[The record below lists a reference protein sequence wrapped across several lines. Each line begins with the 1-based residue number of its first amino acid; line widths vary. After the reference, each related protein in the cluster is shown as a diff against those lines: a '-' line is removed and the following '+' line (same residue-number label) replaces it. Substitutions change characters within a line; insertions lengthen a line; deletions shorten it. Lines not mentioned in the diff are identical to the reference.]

1 VHKKGFIQSVRGKII
16 IAALLACF
24 ALFLAW
30 STSKDAFTA
39 MLTAFENVSAPNDK
53 LRLVNDLS
61 RDISRIDQVQRA
73 RSVSNPDKYYGFN
86 DSKKLA
92 LKIDTLQ
99 GLYPEKSTQTRRL
112 NTLKNLLKDRDRL
125 FVNYVKVREGL
136 IDNKSFSAQIE
147 GLNDIVDE
155 TARQTDSL
163 STSTEKTIST
173 TTVYQGITTAE
184 KKDDRGF
191 FKRLFGKKKAKDTD
205 SLSKPFQVVAEQFKV
220 KHDTLAKAIQ
230 DSLLKGLSQTMRD
243 LEKVQ
248 HQKSA
253 AFVNREAVLIQSSEK
268 IMGQIFS
275 ILKKVENEVLEQ
287 TNENNLAA
295 RRMVRGNIER
305 IGSLMLGFVALAI
318 LLVYFILRDI
328 SRINKYRKELE
339 AAKEEA
345 EYHSMAKQRFLSN
358 MSHEIRTPLQSI
370 IGYAE
375 IIRQQSH
382 PQKKD
387 IDAIYSSSG
396 HLMQIVN
403 EVLDYNRIISGKFSF
418 AAQPFEMRVL
428 LDETV
433 AVMQLQADRKGLSF
447 KTDFDKSVSNM
458 VMGDPFRLKQIL
470 FNLLGN
476 AIKFTQQG
484 EVVLAVTCKANHSDV
499 SYRFNV
505 TDTGVGLDEEDIE
518 RIFNEFEQAG
528 EEDKVRNG
536 TGLGLPI
543 TKELIERQ
551 GGHIDV
557 KSQPGKGS
565 MFSFGLK
572 FGKAEH
578 AEVDTKQSPG
588 SIRAGA
594 QNKVWIIDDDRF
606 ILELCSR
613 IFEQNKIAYRC
624 FNSPHDLLDAS
635 WDNDV
640 KYLLLDIRMPEMSGI
655 ELCRLM
661 RARVPEDVNIYAL
674 TAQALPGERESVLE
688 HGFNGLLMK
697 PFRETDLVNLVSAD
711 KIPAIDKPALNIK
724 AIEKMTF
731 GDPEQTAKILALF
744 AKDSFHDAKEIA
756 AAIKAGK
763 VDKVLLVTH
772 RVAGR
777 TAQAGAR
784 ELAEGFRLAEIELSA
799 DKELSQARIDNI
811 LSLTKKLHSLAKAMQ
826 EYNAL
831 EVVG

>member
-1 VHKKGFIQSVRGKII
+1 MHKKTFIRSVKGKII
-16 IAALLACF
+16 IAATLACL

-39 MLTAFENVSAPNDK
+39 MLTAFENISAPNDK

-61 RDISRIDQVQRA
+61 RGIARIDQVQRA

-86 DSKKLA
+86 DSKILSR
-92 LKIDTLQ
+92 KIDTLQ
-99 GLYPEKSTQTRRL
+99 SLYPQKSAQVRRL
-112 NTLKNLLKDRDRL
+112 NTLKNLLEDRDRL
-125 FVNYVKVREGL
+125 FVSYVKVREGL
-136 IDNKSFSAQIE
+136 IDNKSFSAQID
-147 GLNDIVDE
+147 GLNDIVNQ
-155 TARQTDSL
+155 TAQQADSMA
-163 STSTEKTIST
+163 TSTEKKTST
-173 TTVYQGITTAE
+173 TTVYQGVTTAE
-184 KKDDRGF
+184 KKDNRNF
-191 FKRLFGKKKAKDTD
+191 FQKLFGRKKAKDTD
-205 SLSKPFQVVAEQFKV
+205 SLSKPFQIVAEELKV

-248 HQKSA
+248 QQKSE
-253 AFVNREAVLIQSSEK
+253 AFVNRETVLIRSSER
-268 IMGQIFS
+268 IMRQIFS
-275 ILKKVENEVLEQ
+275 ILKKVEDEVVEQ
-287 TNENNLAA
+287 TAENTLAA
-295 RRMVRGNIER
+295 RKMVRGNIER
-305 IGSLMLGFVALAI
+305 IGTIILAFVVLAI
-318 LLVYFILRDI
+318 FLVYFILRDI

-375 IIRQQSH
+375 MVRQQEH

-387 IDAIYSSSG
+387 IEAIYSSSG

-418 AAQPFEMRVL
+418 ASQPFDMLEL
-428 LDETV
+428 LNEAV
-433 AVMQLQADRKGLSF
+433 AVMQLQADRKGLNF
-447 KTDFDKSVSNM
+447 HTNFDPSVPNR

-476 AIKFTQQG
+476 AIKFTEQG
-484 EVVLAVTCKANHSDV
+484 EVILSVTGKITSGHI
-499 SYRFNV
+499 SYHFKV
-505 TDTGVGLDEEDIE
+505 TDTGVGLTEDDIG

-528 EEDKVRNG
+528 HEDKARNG

-551 GGHIDV
+551 GGSMNV
-557 KSQPGKGS
+557 KSKPGKGS
-565 MFSFGLK
+565 TFSFVLK
-572 FGKAEH
+572 FEKAGQPEIDIEKSH
-578 AEVDTKQSPG
+578 NSVE
-588 SIRAGA
+588 AGA
-594 QNKVWIIDDDRF
+594 KPKVWIIDDDRF

-613 IFEQNKIAYRC
+613 IFEQNKIEYSC
-624 FNSPHDLLDAS
+624 FNSPHDLLHTV
-635 WDNDV
+635 WDNAV
-640 KYLLLDIRMPEMSGI
+640 KYLLMDIRMPEMSGT

-661 RARVPEDVNIYAL
+661 RASIPADVKIYAL
-674 TAQALPGERESVLE
+674 TAQALPGERESVLA

-697 PFRETDLVNLVSAD
+697 PFRETDLVNLVGGD
-711 KIPAIDKPALNIK
+711 KTAETDKPVINIK

-731 GDPEQTAKILALF
+731 GDAEQTAKILASF
-744 AKDSFHDAKEIA
+744 ARDSFNDEKEIA
-756 AAIKAGK
+756 AAMEAGDM
-763 VDKVLLVTH
+763 DKLLLVTH

-784 ELAEGFRLAEIELSA
+784 DLAEDFRLAEIELSA
-799 DKELSQARIDNI
+799 GKELSQKRKDNI
-811 LSLTKKLHSLAKAMQ
+811 LLLTQKLHRLAKAMQ
-826 EYNAL
+826 EYNVPEAV
-831 EVVG
+831 E

>member
-1 VHKKGFIQSVRGKII
+1 MQKTTFIQSVKGKII
-16 IAALLACF
+16 IAAILACF
-24 ALFLAW
+24 SLFLAW
-30 STSKDAFTA
+30 NTSKEAFTA
-39 MLTAFENVSAPNDK
+39 MLTAFEKVSAPNDK

-61 RDISRIDQVQRA
+61 RGIARIDQVQRA

-86 DSKKLA
+86 DSKKLS

-99 GLYPEKSTQTRRL
+99 NLYPERSTQVRRL
-112 NTLKNLLKDRDRL
+112 NTLKNLLEDRDRL

-147 GLNDIVDE
+147 GLNDIVDQ
-155 TARQTDSL
+155 TARQADSL
-163 STSTEKTIST
+163 ATSTEKKTST
-173 TTVYQGITTAE
+173 TTVYQGVTTAD
-184 KKDDRGF
+184 KKDNRGF
-191 FKRLFGKKKAKDTD
+191 FKRLFGRRKAKDTD
-205 SLSKPFQVVAEQFKV
+205 SLSKPFQVVAEEFKV

-230 DSLLKGLSQTMRD
+230 DSLLTGLSQTMRE
-243 LEKVQ
+243 LEKLQ
-248 HQKSA
+248 QQKSA
-253 AFVNREAVLIQSSEK
+253 AFVNRETVLIQSSKK

-275 ILKKVENEVLEQ
+275 ILKKVENEVVEQ

-305 IGSLMLGFVALAI
+305 IGIIMLAFVGLAI
-318 LLVYFILRDI
+318 VLVYFILRDI

-375 IIRQQSH
+375 IIRQQPH

-387 IDAIYSSSG
+387 IEAIYSSSG

-418 AAQPFEMRVL
+418 ASQHFDMLEL
-428 LDETV
+428 LNEAV
-433 AVMQLQADRKGLSF
+433 AVMQLQADRKGLDF
-447 KTDFDKSVSNM
+447 RTDFDKSVSNL
-458 VMGDPFRLKQIL
+458 VIGDPFRLKQIL

-476 AIKFTQQG
+476 AIKFTGQG
-484 EVVLAVTCKANHSDV
+484 EVILAVTGKITRGEI
-499 SYRFNV
+499 SYHFKV
-505 TDTGVGLDEEDIE
+505 TDTGVGLTEDDIG

-528 EEDKVRNG
+528 DEDKTHNG

-551 GGHIDV
+551 GGYMNV
-557 KSQPGKGS
+557 KSEPGKGS
-565 MFSFGLK
+565 TFGFVLK
-572 FGKAEH
+572 FEKAEQALIDTNKSRH
-578 AEVDTKQSPG
+578 AMQADTSD
-588 SIRAGA
+588 
-594 QNKVWIIDDDRF
+594 KVWIIDDDRF

-613 IFEQNKIAYRC
+613 IFEQNKIDYRC
-624 FNSPHDLLDAS
+624 FNSPHDLLKTA
-635 WDNDV
+635 WDNNV

-661 RARVPEDVNIYAL
+661 RARVPTDLKIYAL

-697 PFRETDLVNLVSAD
+697 PFRETDLVNLVTGTETAETG
-711 KIPAIDKPALNIK
+711 KLAVNIK

-731 GDPEQTAKILALF
+731 GDHHQTAKILALF
-744 AKDSFHDAKEIA
+744 AKDSLHDEKEIA
-756 AAIKAGK
+756 AAIKARNAE
-763 VDKVLLVTH
+763 KVLLVTH
-772 RVAGR
+772 RIAGR

-784 ELAEGFRLAEIELSA
+784 DLAESFRLAEMELSA
-799 DKELSQARIDNI
+799 DKELSQQRIDKI
-811 LSLTKKLHSLAKAMQ
+811 LSLTQKLHSLAKTMQ

-831 EVVG
+831 EAVE